1 MTESKN
7 NDLSLHKNKRMI
19 VERFLEHKILKALK
33 LNKVMMIL
41 GPRRIGKTVLLKKI
55 AETFD
60 KKTLFLNGDDIQT
73 SNLLAIRSEENYRK
87 LLGGIQLL
95 IIDEAQEISEIGH
108 KLKLIVDTIEGIYV
122 MVTGSSAFELNNQL
136 GEPLVGRVSIFNMYP
151 IAQIEFSKTE
161 NYLETHALL
170 EHRLIYGSYPE
181 LLHIE
186 SKLEK
191 EKYLKELV
199 YSYLL
204 KDILAFEGIK
214 KRDKILSLLQ
224 IMAYRVGSEISLEG
238 IGNELQISKNT
249 VEKYLD
255 LFSKVFIMY
264 PVSGYSRNADN
275 EITKKK
281 KWYFIDNGIRN
292 AIIQQFAPTTMRED
306 IGKLWENYL
315 NAERIKKMDYQDHQV
330 LSYFW
335 RTKSHQEIDRLEE
348 KDGKLTAYEYKWTE
362 TKAKI
367 PPQFAKNYPDAIFN
381 VIHRE
386 NYLDYIL

>member
-1 MTESKN
+1 
-7 NDLSLHKNKRMI
+7 MI

-136 GEPLVGRVSIFNMYP
+136 GEPLVGRMSVFNMYP
-151 IAQIEFSKTE
+151 IAQIELSKTE
-161 NYLETHALL
+161 NYLETNALL
-170 EHRLIYGSYPE
+170 EHRLVYGSYPE

-186 SKLEK
+186 GNLEK

-204 KDILAFEGIK
+204 KDI
-214 KRDKILSLLQ
+214 
-224 IMAYRVGSEISLEG
+224 
-238 IGNELQISKNT
+238 
-249 VEKYLD
+249 
-255 LFSKVFIMY
+255 
-264 PVSGYSRNADN
+264 
-275 EITKKK
+275 
-281 KWYFIDNGIRN
+281 
-292 AIIQQFAPTTMRED
+292 
-306 IGKLWENYL
+306 
-315 NAERIKKMDYQDHQV
+315 
-330 LSYFW
+330 
-335 RTKSHQEIDRLEE
+335 
-348 KDGKLTAYEYKWTE
+348 
-362 TKAKI
+362 
-367 PPQFAKNYPDAIFN
+367 
-381 VIHRE
+381 
-386 NYLDYIL
+386 